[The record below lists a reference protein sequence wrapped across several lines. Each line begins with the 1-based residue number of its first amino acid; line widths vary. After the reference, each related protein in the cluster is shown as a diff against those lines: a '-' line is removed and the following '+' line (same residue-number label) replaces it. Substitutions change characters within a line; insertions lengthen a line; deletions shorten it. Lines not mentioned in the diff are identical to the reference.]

1 MHGAITEREKK
12 AHPYLF
18 YRHRNASKA
27 NCTKRTDVAAVMH
40 CFHSQ
45 FSLTEKYLQILDF
58 DQITCAE
65 EARYFMRFQDKLL
78 SIPSGKKKTK
88 KTKRKSLLVELPLYQ
103 YLTYQWHFSGQFQL
117 LIYLKFND

>member
-1 MHGAITEREKK
+1 
-12 AHPYLF
+12 
-18 YRHRNASKA
+18 
-27 NCTKRTDVAAVMH
+27 MH

-78 SIPSGKKKTK
+78 SIPSGKKKNK
-88 KTKRKSLLVELPLYQ
+88 KDKTQVIAGGTATLPVPYVSVAFLWAVSTVN
-103 YLTYQWHFSGQFQL
+103 LFK
-117 LIYLKFND
+117 I